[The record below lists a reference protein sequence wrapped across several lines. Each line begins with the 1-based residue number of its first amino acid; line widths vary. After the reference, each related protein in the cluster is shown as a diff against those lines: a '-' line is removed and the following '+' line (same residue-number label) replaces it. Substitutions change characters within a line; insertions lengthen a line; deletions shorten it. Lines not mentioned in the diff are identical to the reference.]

1 MVTKESIDI
10 LFSFD
15 TTGSMYPCLTQ
26 VRNKVS
32 ETIKQLFKDIPNLRV
47 GIIAHGDYCD
57 GPRAV
62 TKFDFSD
69 DPKTICKFVETVQQ
83 TNGGDTPECYEL
95 VLHEARS
102 LSWSAGKNK
111 AVVLIGDDVPHPPS
125 YRENVK
131 RLDWKNELKL
141 LVEAGIHVH
150 AVQALSR
157 THATDFYAQVAE
169 ITGGCHLELHQFAH
183 VTDLLMAIC
192 YKQSSPE
199 QLQNYE
205 AEVSKQGR
213 MNRSVHQIF
222 STLLG
227 RKASTKSPAYAKA
240 ALEAVHPSRFQVL
253 DVSKDVDIASYV
265 KANGLTFRTGRG
277 FYQFI
282 KPVEVQDHK
291 EVILV
296 DKLTGD
302 MFSGKEAR
310 KLLRLPTAGTVKI
323 KPDVAREVLAK
334 YTAFI
339 QSTSNNRKLLGST
352 KFLYE
357 VEDWDRTAAAAA

>member
-1 MVTKESIDI
+1 MIKESIDI

-32 ETIKQLFKDIPNLRV
+32 ETVKRLFKDIPNLRV
-47 GIIAHGDYCD
+47 AIIAHGDYCD
-57 GPRAV
+57 GPRAI

-69 DPKTICKFVETVQQ
+69 DPKAICKFVETVRA
-83 TNGGDTPECYEL
+83 TEGGDTPECYEL

-111 AVVLIGDDVPHPPS
+111 AVVMIGDDIPHPPS
-125 YRENVK
+125 YPQNTK
-131 RLDWKNELKL
+131 KLDWKNEAKL

-150 AVQALSR
+150 AVQALAR
-157 THATDFYAQVAE
+157 THATSFYEKLADT
-169 ITGGCHLELHQFAH
+169 TGGCHLELHQFAH

-199 QLQNYE
+199 QLQGYE
-205 AEVSKQGR
+205 QEVSKQGR
-213 MNRSVHQIF
+213 MNRSVSQIF
-222 STLLG
+222 ATLLG
-227 RKASTKSPAYAKA
+227 KKVPSGGGSFGKA

-253 DVSKDVDIASYV
+253 DVDKDVDIAGFVRSE
-265 KANGLTFRTGRG
+265 GLRFKIGRG
-277 FYQFI
+277 FYQFT

-296 DKLTGD
+296 NKKTGD
-302 MFSGKEAR
+302 MFSGKKAR
-310 KLLRLPTAGTVKI
+310 ELLRLPKTGTVKI
-323 KPDVAREVLAK
+323 KPDVAREVLAE

-339 QSTSNNRKLLGST
+339 QSTSVNRKLLEGT

-357 VEDWDRTAAAAA
+357 VEDWDRAEAA

>member
-1 MVTKESIDI
+1 MAVTKESIDI

-32 ETIKQLFKDIPNLRV
+32 TTIKRLFKDIPNLRV

-57 GPRAV
+57 RERAV

-69 DPKTICKFVETVQQ
+69 DEKAICKFVETVRA
-83 TNGGDTPECYEL
+83 TDGGDTPECYEL

-111 AVVLIGDDVPHPPS
+111 AVVMIGDDIPHPPS
-125 YRENVK
+125 YRENTK
-131 RLDWKNELKL
+131 KLDWKNEAKL

-150 AVQALSR
+150 AVQALAR
-157 THATDFYAQVAE
+157 THATKFYSDLAD

-183 VTDLLMAIC
+183 VTDMLMAIC

-199 QLQNYE
+199 QLQQYE
-205 AEVSKQGR
+205 EEVSKQGR

-227 RKASTKSPAYAKA
+227 RKMTKSDSTFGKA
-240 ALEAVHPSRFQVL
+240 VLESVHPSRFQVL
-253 DVSKDVDIASYV
+253 DVDTDVDIAGFVRSE
-265 KANGLTFRTGRG
+265 GLMFKTGRG
-277 FYQFI
+277 FYQFT

-296 DKLTGD
+296 DKKSGD
-302 MFSGKEAR
+302 MFSGKQAR
-310 KLLRLPTAGTVKI
+310 ELLRLPKTGTVKI

-339 QSTSNNRKLLGST
+339 QSTSNNRKLLGGT

-357 VEDWDRTAAAAA
+357 VDDWDRAAA

>member
-1 MVTKESIDI
+1 MAMTKESIDL

-26 VRNKVS
+26 VRRNVS
-32 ETIKQLFKDIPNLRV
+32 ETIKRLFKDIPHLRV

-57 GPRAV
+57 GARAI
-62 TKFDFSD
+62 TKFDFSED
-69 DPKTICKFVETVQQ
+69 LKAICRFVETVQA
-83 TNGGDTPECYEL
+83 TSGGDMPECYEL

-111 AVVLIGDDVPHPPS
+111 ALVLIGDDVPHPPS

-131 RLDWKNELKL
+131 KLDWKNELKL

-150 AVQALSR
+150 AVQALAR
-157 THATDFYAQVAE
+157 AHATKFYETVAD

-192 YKQSSPE
+192 YKQAGPE

-205 AEVSKQGR
+205 QEVSKQGR
-213 MNRSVHQIF
+213 MNRSMHQIF

-227 RKASTKSPAYAKA
+227 RKTTKSDSPFGKA
-240 ALEAVHPSRFQVL
+240 DLEAVHPSRFQVL
-253 DVSKDVDIASYV
+253 KVDADCAIADYV
-265 KANGLTFRTGRG
+265 RNEGLAFKIGRG
-277 FYQFI
+277 FYEFT
-282 KPVEVQDHK
+282 KSVEVQDHK
-291 EVILV
+291 EVILQ
-296 DKLTGD
+296 DKRTGD
-302 MFSGKEAR
+302 MFSGKKAR
-310 KLLRLPTAGTVKI
+310 ELLRLPKTGTARI

-339 QSTSNNRKLLGST
+339 QSTSNNRKLIGDT
-352 KFLYE
+352 RFLYE
-357 VEDWDRTAAAAA
+357 VDDWDRAAA

>member
-1 MVTKESIDI
+1 MAKTESIDI
-10 LFSFD
+10 VFSFD
-15 TTGSMYPCLTQ
+15 TTGSMFPCLTQ

-32 ETIKQLFKDIPNLRV
+32 ETIKRLFKDIPNLRV
-47 GIIAHGDYCD
+47 GIIAHGDYYD
-57 GPRAV
+57 GARAI

-69 DPKTICKFVETVQQ
+69 DQKAICKFVETVQA

-102 LSWSAGKNK
+102 LAWSAGKNK
-111 AVVLIGDDVPHPPS
+111 ALVLIGDDIPHPPS
-125 YRENVK
+125 YPQNTK
-131 RLDWKNELKL
+131 KLDWKNELKL

-150 AVQALSR
+150 AVQALAR
-157 THATDFYAQVAE
+157 GHATSFYEKVAE

-183 VTDLLMAIC
+183 VVDLLMAIC
-192 YKQSSPE
+192 YKQSDPE
-199 QLQNYE
+199 QLQQYE
-205 AEVSKQGR
+205 QEVSKQGR

-227 RKASTKSPAYAKA
+227 RKISTSGGGTFGKV

-253 DVSKDVDIASYV
+253 DVEKDVDIAGFVRSE
-265 KANGLTFRTGRG
+265 GLTFKLGRG

-296 DKLTGD
+296 DKKTGD
-302 MFSGKEAR
+302 MFSGAKAR
-310 KLLRLPTAGTVKI
+310 ELLRLPKTGTVRI
-323 KPDVAREVLAK
+323 KPDVAREVLAN

-339 QSTSNNRKLLGST
+339 QSTSVNRKLLAGT

-357 VEDWDRTAAAAA
+357 VDDWDRAEAA

>member
-1 MVTKESIDI
+1 MAVTKESIDI

-15 TTGSMYPCLTQ
+15 TTGSMYPCLSQ

-32 ETIKQLFKDIPNLRV
+32 ATVKRLFQDIPNLRV

-57 GPRAV
+57 GARAV
-62 TKFDFSD
+62 TKFDFSSNE
-69 DPKTICKFVETVQQ
+69 KEICKFVETVRP
-83 TNGGDTPECYEL
+83 TDGGDTPECYEL

-111 AVVLIGDDVPHPPS
+111 AVVMIGDDIPHPPS
-125 YRENVK
+125 YRDNTK
-131 RLDWKNELKL
+131 KLDWKNEAKL

-150 AVQALSR
+150 AVQALAR
-157 THATDFYAQVAE
+157 THATKFYSDLAD
-169 ITGGCHLELHQFAH
+169 ITGGCHLELHQFSH

-192 YKQSSPE
+192 YKQSGDD
-199 QLQNYE
+199 QLKQYE
-205 AEVSKQGR
+205 EEVSKQGR

-227 RKASTKSPAYAKA
+227 RKMTKSDSGFGKA
-240 ALEAVHPSRFQVL
+240 DLEAVHPSRFQVL
-253 DVSKDVDIASYV
+253 DVEEDVDISGFV
-265 KANGLTFRTGRG
+265 KSEGLMFKTGRG

-296 DKLTGD
+296 DKKTGD
-302 MFSGKEAR
+302 MFSGKKAR
-310 KLLRLPTAGTVKI
+310 ELLRLPKTGTVKI

-339 QSTSNNRKLLGST
+339 QSTSNNRKLIGGT

-357 VEDWDRTAAAAA
+357 VDDWDRAAA